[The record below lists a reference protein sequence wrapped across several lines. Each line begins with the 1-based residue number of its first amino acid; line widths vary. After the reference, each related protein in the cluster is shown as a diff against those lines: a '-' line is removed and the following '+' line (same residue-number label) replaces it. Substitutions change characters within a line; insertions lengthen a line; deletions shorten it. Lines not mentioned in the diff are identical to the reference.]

1 MNQHDRSAQCKR
13 IGHSL
18 ILGAPIRKVGG
29 IDGQHHAR
37 LFDDPLIGQKLG
49 VRLLMEVDALQFR
62 ASREHIEVALPKL
75 RCPFGSLL
83 LMGYDADQPKGF
95 ILLPQNIDDLCSV
108 QPHAGVAG
116 HPKLRDTA
124 LAQFHDPLRHLQL
137 HTATAVVLLV
147 KAPREPQGMLT
158 DHRTANILFHH
169 STASY
174 CSLLAYN

>member
-29 IDGQHHAR
+29 IDGQHHTR

-49 VRLLMEVDALQFR
+49 VGLLMEVDAVQFR

-75 RCPFGSLL
+75 RRPFGSLL

-95 ILLPQNIDDLCSV
+95 ILLLQNIDDLCSV

-116 HPKLRDTA
+116 YPKLRDTA
-124 LAQFHDPLRHLQL
+124 QPVFKGLKISL
-137 HTATAVVLLV
+137 
-147 KAPREPQGMLT
+147 PRYIRLI
-158 DHRTANILFHH
+158 AFL
-169 STASY
+169 
-174 CSLLAYN
+174 